1 MSDFILKMAMYWP
14 KRVVVSYTSY
24 QKYPAIEHVKYE

>member
-1 MSDFILKMAMYWP
+1 MCDFILKMTVYWP

-24 QKYPAIEHVKYE
+24 QKYPPIENVK